1 MKTREY
7 GQMGKW
13 RNEEEE
19 QCSFIVFLFAFFPL
33 TLFALDL
40 PAVFPFHDSERS
52 HATELCVALLHEFLN
67 RNCEEFL

>member
-1 MKTREY
+1 MKTR
-7 GQMGKW
+7 GKW
-13 RNEEEE
+13 LNGKEE

-52 HATELCVALLHEFLN
+52 HTTELCVALLHEFLN